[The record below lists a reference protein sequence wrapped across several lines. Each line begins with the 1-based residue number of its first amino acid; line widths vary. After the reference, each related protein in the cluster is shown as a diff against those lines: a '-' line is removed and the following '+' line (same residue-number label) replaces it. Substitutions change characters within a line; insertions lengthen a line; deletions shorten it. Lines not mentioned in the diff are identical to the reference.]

1 MVKPKN
7 MLRKKLCRDMSRAA
21 MQFLSI
27 IALCAL
33 GTFAFSALDGMARM
47 IRTTLNTY
55 YEENNLAD
63 FWITLPTADRA
74 SMEKLAALPD
84 VEAVCAR
91 ASVDLDTT
99 LPGDVSVSVTVYDGE
114 MTINKPLLREGA
126 LLEAN
131 DPRGCLVEERFAQS
145 KGLSLGDRL
154 TVKLRGRPY
163 SFTIRGV
170 VVSPE
175 YIVVTDGMAADPDKY
190 GFILVNACAIP
201 ELPLTQIVAT
211 MADGADSE
219 TVQAEI
225 EAALPDALVVD
236 RTAHRSTARANNDAQ
251 MFENM
256 TLIFPVLAYAVAAL
270 IVMTT
275 LSRMI
280 DNQRM
285 QMGTL
290 QALGFSA
297 HQIKMH
303 YLSYAIAP
311 SAVGAVLG
319 TLGMVDYY
327 GAGVLTVFIF
337 YFFHGHG
344 RKWWCLLGQLAA
356 LYWVN
361 VELLGGLMYPIQL
374 FGMDFELCQQGLA
387 LLALVPIWL
396 YRGRQGYH
404 SKPFQ
409 YACYAFYPVHMLLL
423 VLVLNFVNR

>member
-175 YIVVTDGMAADPDKY
+175 YIVVTDGMAAVSDYTYLYTCGPEPMLKAVYDACKTSGQFSFEERMGCGFGACMGCSCKTKY
-190 GFILVNACAIP
+190 GNKRICK
-201 ELPLTQIVAT
+201 
-211 MADGADSE
+211 DG
-219 TVQAEI
+219 
-225 EAALPDALVVD
+225 
-236 RTAHRSTARANNDAQ
+236 
-251 MFENM
+251 
-256 TLIFPVLAYAVAAL
+256 PVLEKEE
-270 IVMTT
+270 IV
-275 LSRMI
+275 
-280 DNQRM
+280 
-285 QMGTL
+285 
-290 QALGFSA
+290 
-297 HQIKMH
+297 
-303 YLSYAIAP
+303 
-311 SAVGAVLG
+311 
-319 TLGMVDYY
+319 
-327 GAGVLTVFIF
+327 
-337 YFFHGHG
+337 
-344 RKWWCLLGQLAA
+344 W
-356 LYWVN
+356 
-361 VELLGGLMYPIQL
+361 
-374 FGMDFELCQQGLA
+374 
-387 LLALVPIWL
+387 
-396 YRGRQGYH
+396 
-404 SKPFQ
+404 
-409 YACYAFYPVHMLLL
+409 
-423 VLVLNFVNR
+423 

>member
-154 TVKLRGRPY
+154 TVKLRGRLRH
-163 SFTIRGV
+163 SGT
-170 VVSPE
+170 
-175 YIVVTDGMAADPDKY
+175 AAD
-190 GFILVNACAIP
+190 
-201 ELPLTQIVAT
+201 
-211 MADGADSE
+211 ADRRHHSGRRG
-219 TVQAEI
+219 Q
-225 EAALPDALVVD
+225 
-236 RTAHRSTARANNDAQ
+236 RNRA
-251 MFENM
+251 
-256 TLIFPVLAYAVAAL
+256 
-270 IVMTT
+270 
-275 LSRMI
+275 
-280 DNQRM
+280 
-285 QMGTL
+285 
-290 QALGFSA
+290 
-297 HQIKMH
+297 
-303 YLSYAIAP
+303 
-311 SAVGAVLG
+311 
-319 TLGMVDYY
+319 
-327 GAGVLTVFIF
+327 
-337 YFFHGHG
+337 G
-344 RKWWCLLGQLAA
+344 R
-356 LYWVN
+356 
-361 VELLGGLMYPIQL
+361 
-374 FGMDFELCQQGLA
+374 D
-387 LLALVPIWL
+387 
-396 YRGRQGYH
+396 RGRPARRAGCGSHRAQEHGAR
-404 SKPFQ
+404 Q
-409 YACYAFYPVHMLLL
+409 QRRADV
-423 VLVLNFVNR
+423 

>member
-190 GFILVNACAIP
+190 GFILVNASAIP

-219 TVQAEI
+219 TA
-225 EAALPDALVVD
+225 P
-236 RTAHRSTARANNDAQ
+236 RTGARRA
-251 MFENM
+251 
-256 TLIFPVLAYAVAAL
+256 P
-270 IVMTT
+270 TT
-275 LSRMI
+275 TR
-280 DNQRM
+280 R
-285 QMGTL
+285 
-290 QALGFSA
+290 
-297 HQIKMH
+297 
-303 YLSYAIAP
+303 
-311 SAVGAVLG
+311 
-319 TLGMVDYY
+319 
-327 GAGVLTVFIF
+327 
-337 YFFHGHG
+337 
-344 RKWWCLLGQLAA
+344 CL
-356 LYWVN
+356 
-361 VELLGGLMYPIQL
+361 
-374 FGMDFELCQQGLA
+374 
-387 LLALVPIWL
+387 
-396 YRGRQGYH
+396 
-404 SKPFQ
+404 KT
-409 YACYAFYPVHMLLL
+409 
-423 VLVLNFVNR
+423 